1 MGESNSDK
9 PSSSSIAIPAIAGL
23 AIGIAFVV
31 LFAFLFI
38 TGQQQSKTIGLY
50 QSSGKPQSE
59 QEFFRSNLKPG
70 HSLYIETS
78 FGTGD
83 GNVSV
88 SIANPTNDHAFQDC
102 KVIQEI
108 IRPISYGH
116 FQREQQTNI
125 DGKSA
130 DSGYISGD
138 VLPQVLNVTLKE
150 YGHVP
155 PHFVDNFERPILP
168 SNLMVNASTKE
179 NTTLAAAGTVVN
191 NTSISSSAVPA
202 VSQYAD
208 AIGQSS
214 WYIFECKK
222 PYEAVAFP
230 WITIGGD
237 RMYGPGDTIHV
248 RGIVGFS
255 EVTIHVRNGN
265 NDVFL
270 EKRIQTVREGGGI
283 FDYPIT
289 IPSDAKEGSWSIEVE
304 TPDGA
309 ALGFQFG
316 VR

>member
-1 MGESNSDK
+1 LTEDNGNKEGITTS
-9 PSSSSIAIPAIAGL
+9 AIAGL
-23 AIGIAFVV
+23 AIGIAFVG

-38 TGQQQSKTIGLY
+38 TGQQQSKTIGPY
-50 QSSGKPQSE
+50 QSSGKLQSE

-102 KVIQEI
+102 KVTQEI
-108 IRPISYGH
+108 IRPISYEH
-116 FQREQQTNI
+116 FQQEQQANV

-138 VLPQVLNVTLKE
+138 ILPQVLNVTLKE
-150 YGHVP
+150 YDRIP
-155 PHFVDNFERPILP
+155 PHFVDYFETPIVPSSLLP
-168 SNLMVNASTKE
+168 SSSLTKE
-179 NTTLAAAGTVVN
+179 NTTADTTDVIATN
-191 NTSISSSAVPA
+191 NTDATAASITT
-202 VSQYAD
+202 QYAD
-208 AIGQSS
+208 VIGQSS

-230 WITIGGD
+230 WITIGGN
-237 RMYGPGDTIHV
+237 RVYNPGDTVHV
-248 RGIVGFS
+248 KGIVGFS

-265 NDVFL
+265 DLFL
-270 EKRIQTVREGGGI
+270 EKRIQTIREGGGI
-283 FDYPIT
+283 FDYAIS
-289 IPSDAKEGSWSIEVE
+289 IPPDAKKTWDVEVE
-304 TPDGA
+304 TPDSA
-309 ALGFQFG
+309 ILEIPFG